1 MSCSFSYVGDVLAKK
16 AHTHSLPLDMLW
28 HSIPL
33 CQVIL
38 SLVLND
44 SLYSP
49 ALWPCCRAK
58 LASGCQFILLH
69 DVDIAISFIDLELE
83 LTV

>member
-1 MSCSFSYVGDVLAKK
+1 MSYSFSYVGDVLAKK

-28 HSIPL
+28 HNIPL

-49 ALWPCCRAK
+49 ALWPCSRAK
-58 LASGCQFILLH
+58 LASGYVYAMCCIYGLMTNTIER
-69 DVDIAISFIDLELE
+69 VAM
-83 LTV
+83 

>member
-49 ALWPCCRAK
+49 ALWPCSRAK
-58 LASGCQFILLH
+58 LASGYK
-69 DVDIAISFIDLELE
+69 SFMNMCAQ
-83 LTV
+83 TFMPCAASMV